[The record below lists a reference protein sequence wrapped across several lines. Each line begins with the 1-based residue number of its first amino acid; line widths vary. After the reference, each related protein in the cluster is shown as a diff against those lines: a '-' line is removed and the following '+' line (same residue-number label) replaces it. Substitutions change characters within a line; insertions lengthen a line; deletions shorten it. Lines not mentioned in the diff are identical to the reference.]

1 MTRIST
7 ANAFDQSLYDL
18 KMREKAWVEAGVNM
32 TSGKRVNRPSD
43 DPTAAARS
51 ERMQA
56 LQQRN
61 DASMRGI
68 SASRNAMSLAERALG
83 HSTDVMQ
90 SVREA
95 VMQVGNGAFSNADRK
110 SLAEALSQ
118 FRSELLNTANST
130 DGTGGHVFGGQGSST
145 PPFLDTPGGVVFQ
158 GATGSNSVS
167 GSQQLP
173 IALDGRTTWLMAATG
188 NGVFETDF
196 NSTNTGNAVIGVG
209 SVSNPSA
216 ITGDSY
222 EVQFTVSGGVTTY
235 DVLSNATSPATS
247 VASGPYVSGQ
257 TIQFEGINIAIEG
270 QPANGD
276 SFDVRP
282 SSNSLDIFSAID
294 RMLGVLNDPNHSEA
308 DARQAVNFGLR
319 DVDSVLNRMLATR
332 AEAGAI
338 LNRLDDTENQL
349 KDQNLYARTAQS
361 DAEDLD
367 MVEAISKFQS
377 QQTGYQAA
385 LQSYAMIQRMSLFQY
400 LG

>member
-18 KMREKAWVEAGVNM
+18 KMREKAWVNAGVQM

-61 DASMRGI
+61 EASLRGI
-68 SASRNAMSLAERALG
+68 SASRNAMSLAEGALG
-83 HSTDVMQ
+83 HATDVMQ

-95 VMQVGNGAFSNADRK
+95 VMQVGNGAFSNADRQ

-118 FRSELLNTANST
+118 FRSELLSTANST
-130 DGTGGHVFGGQGSST
+130 DGSGGHVFGGQGSAT
-145 PPFLDTPGGVVFQ
+145 PPFLDTPSGVVFQ

-173 IALDGRTTWLMAATG
+173 IALDGRTTWLMAGTG

-196 NSTNTGNAVIGVG
+196 SSTNTGQAVIGVG
-209 SVSNPSA
+209 SVHDPSA
-216 ITGDSY
+216 ITGDDY
-222 EVQFTVSGGVTTY
+222 EITFNAGGSY
-235 DVLSNATSPATS
+235 DVSRNGVLDPA
-247 VASGPYVSGQ
+247 GPFNHVSGQ
-257 TIQFEGINIAIEG
+257 AIQIDGMTLTIQG
-270 QPANGD
+270 QPDAGD
-276 SFDVRP
+276 TFQVRP
-282 SSNSLDIFSAID
+282 STNSLDIFSAID
-294 RMLGVLNDPNHSEA
+294 RMLDVLNNPNHSEA

-338 LNRLDDTENQL
+338 LNRLEDTENQL

-367 MVEAISKFQS
+367 LVEAISNFQG
-377 QQTGYQAA
+377 QQAGYQAA
-385 LQSYAMIQRMSLFQY
+385 LQSYSMIQRMSLFQY

>member
-7 ANAFDQSLYDL
+7 ANAFDASLYDL
-18 KMREKAWVEAGVNM
+18 KLREKAWVNAGVQM

-56 LQQRN
+56 LQLRN
-61 DASMRGI
+61 DASLRGL

-83 HSTDVMQ
+83 HATDVMQ
-90 SVREA
+90 SVRETI
-95 VMQVGNGAFSNADRK
+95 MQVGNGAFSTTDRQ
-110 SLAEALSQ
+110 SLAAALSE
-118 FRSELLNTANST
+118 FRSELLSVANST
-130 DGTGGHVFGGQGSST
+130 DGSGGHVFGGQGSAT
-145 PPFLDTPGGVVFQ
+145 PPFLDAPGGVVFQ
-158 GATGSNSVS
+158 GAAGSNSVS

-173 IALDGRTTWLMAATG
+173 IALDGRTTWLMAGTG

-196 NSTNTGNAVIGVG
+196 NSANTGQAVIGVG
-209 SVSNPSA
+209 SVNNPSA
-216 ITGDSY
+216 LTGASY
-222 EVQFTVSGGVTTY
+222 EIQFTVSGGSTTY
-235 DVLSNATSPATS
+235 DVLDTSAVPPAS

-257 TIQFEGINIAIEG
+257 AIQFEGIGIVIQG

-282 SSNSLDIFSAID
+282 STNSLDIFGAID
-294 RMLGVLNDPNHSEA
+294 RILDVLNDPSHSEA
-308 DARQAVNFGLR
+308 QARQAVNFGLR

-338 LNRLDDTENQL
+338 LTRLDDTENQL

-367 MVEAISKFQS
+367 LVEAISNFQG
-377 QQTGYQAA
+377 QQIGYQAA
-385 LQSYAMIQRMSLFQY
+385 LQSYSMIQRLSLFQY